1 MIYNQYT
8 LFYFLKFIKS
18 KLFIL
23 SIIDLNLKLLL
34 MMKIIQKFYIIGILR
49 LITKWVKK
57 MIRIRIKIRRNRRL
71 FIFVTLI
78 RLFMP
83 YLHGLL

>member
-1 MIYNQYT
+1 LIYNQYT

-18 KLFIL
+18 RLFIL